1 MRSHQKTNRRPLF
14 SLSKDGGDFT
24 VEYFSGTGPGGQF
37 RNHHC
42 MCCRIRHPKSG
53 AMATCAEER
62 SQEANRR
69 RAFRRLVE
77 SDRFKGWLRLE
88 ISRRSGEQAGIE
100 AAVDRSL
107 GDVKIEVK
115 NDRGLW
121 EEAKAS
127 ELAT

>member
-1 MRSHQKTNRRPLF
+1 MRSHQKTNRQPLF

-42 MCCRIRHPKSG
+42 MCCRIKHPKSG

-69 RAFRRLVE
+69 RAFKRLAE
-77 SDRFKGWLRLE
+77 SDKFKKWLRLE
-88 ISRRSGEQAGIE
+88 TSRRSGELADIE

-107 GDVKIEVK
+107 SHVKVEVK
-115 NDRGLW
+115 NEKGLW
-121 EEAKAS
+121 EEVKAL
-127 ELAT
+127 EEI